1 MTLWLA
7 FALMTA
13 AAIFAVLWP
22 LSRTRI
28 VRSGSDAAVYRDQ
41 LEESE
46 RDRAA
51 GLIGAAE
58 AEAAR
63 IEVSRR
69 LLATDDIQPATE
81 DLRAG
86 LLRRRAT
93 AVAALVFVPLA
104 AGAIYLLHGS
114 PQ

>member
-22 LSRTRI
+22 LSRTRN
-28 VRSGSDAAVYRDQ
+28 VRSGSDAEVYRDQ
-41 LEESE
+41 LDEIE
-46 RDRAA
+46 RDRTT
-51 GLIGAAE
+51 GLIGEPE

-63 IEVSRR
+63 IEVSRP
-69 LLATDDIQPATE
+69 LIATGDTQPTAA
-81 DLRAG
+81 DPNAG
-86 LLRRRAT
+86 LWRRRAA

-104 AGAIYLLHGS
+104 ASAIYL
-114 PQ
+114 